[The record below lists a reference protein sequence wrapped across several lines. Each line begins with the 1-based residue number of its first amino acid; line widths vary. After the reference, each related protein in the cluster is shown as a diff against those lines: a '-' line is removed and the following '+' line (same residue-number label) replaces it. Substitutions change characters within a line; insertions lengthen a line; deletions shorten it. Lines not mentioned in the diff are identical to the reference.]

1 MCDVAYSCMHY
12 IVNVQLD
19 KEHVSEGFE
28 TTGLPEGM
36 LSMPEFLLEY
46 CSASG
51 KPWPAANWKFYVAF
65 SLFRAASIYTGV
77 YSRWLMVFPGHIF
90 E

>member
-1 MCDVAYSCMHY
+1 M
-12 IVNVQLD
+12 NVQLD

-46 CSASG
+46 CSASVLSC
-51 KPWPAANWKFYVAF
+51 NN
-65 SLFRAASIYTGV
+65 
-77 YSRWLMVFPGHIF
+77 M
-90 E
+90 

>member
-1 MCDVAYSCMHY
+1 MCDVAYSCMVISYSFLLYCIHKAVLFASCSDIYSSWCWQHY

-19 KEHVSEGFE
+19 KEHVGEGLE

-46 CSASG
+46 CSASVMSC
-51 KPWPAANWKFYVAF
+51 NN
-65 SLFRAASIYTGV
+65 
-77 YSRWLMVFPGHIF
+77 M
-90 E
+90 